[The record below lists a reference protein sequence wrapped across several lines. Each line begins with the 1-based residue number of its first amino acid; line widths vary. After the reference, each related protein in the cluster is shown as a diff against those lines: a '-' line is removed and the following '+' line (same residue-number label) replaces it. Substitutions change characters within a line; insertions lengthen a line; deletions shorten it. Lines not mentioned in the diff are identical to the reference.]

1 MNPLIGVTLIVSV
14 PLFPDAMVSLAAL
27 SARVKSDV
35 APAPVTVRATAE
47 EVLGAN
53 VTSPPYAAVTEYE
66 PAARLLVE

>member
-1 MNPLIGVTLIVSV
+1 MKPLIGVTLMVSV

-47 EVLGAN
+47 DVLGAN